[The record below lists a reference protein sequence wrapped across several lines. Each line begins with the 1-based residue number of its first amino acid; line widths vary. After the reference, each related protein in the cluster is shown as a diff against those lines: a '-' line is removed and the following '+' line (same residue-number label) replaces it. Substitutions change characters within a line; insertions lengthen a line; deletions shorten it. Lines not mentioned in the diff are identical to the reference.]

1 MIGNGSD
8 SVMSA
13 LRQRVRPNREAT
25 VPLLPATAGVDRS
38 SATSTT
44 KARCNFLLILSLC
57 LMSSIN
63 VLKKVRHSQTI
74 DRWGH
79 TMVNYRNQLLQ
90 SADKE
95 RGGAMMKRQQ
105 YNQTWEELPQCV
117 QRYLQRVAP
126 EPLPNL
132 KSLSYQQ
139 RGEVSLWDGRWDNF
153 TSSGLITAGGLAY
166 QEL

>member
-1 MIGNGSD
+1 MSELQAVLEARRRRTDALANLITDDDDHDDLLLGEPPKNNDTKNESD
-8 SVMSA
+8 IATLMSNNDDDDEISMPPTPPQFSHA
-13 LRQRVRPNREAT
+13 AT
-25 VPLLPATAGVDRS
+25 TLLA
-38 SATSTT
+38 
-44 KARCNFLLILSLC
+44 LSLC

-63 VLKKVRHSQTI
+63 VLKKVRHSQRI

-132 KSLSYQQ
+132 
-139 RGEVSLWDGRWDNF
+139 
-153 TSSGLITAGGLAY
+153 
-166 QEL
+166 